1 MCRGAS
7 LKGAVAHVTIQYI
20 RMQPKRYDALVDAA
34 GNSKSNNVLTKPAR
48 NCAAGHLRREI
59 RCKCLEWK
67 SIEQGHPAPRR
78 AA

>member
-34 GNSKSNNVLTKPAR
+34 GNSKSNNVLKKPAR
-48 NCAAGHLRREI
+48 NCARRSSQKEI